1 MIAAICGRH
10 GVDCGLRGR
19 APWRGGADSAA
30 YRIRPDWDRFRESGL
45 TMRLKRYST
54 GAALAALMVVA
65 AVEPSW
71 AQTAPAPQAQPGAQ
85 SAAGALNPAAE
96 EAPQRATPAP
106 QFRMADGIIATV
118 NDRII
123 TGFDLRQRM
132 LVVMAMSQ
140 LQPTEENIAAI
151 QQQALN
157 DLIEQH
163 LQAQEIAKFDQL
175 RITDDEV
182 DREIADMARQAGA
195 SPESFLTFLQQ
206 GGIAL
211 PAFREQIRTEIGWR
225 ELVGGRFRDRA
236 RVSKG
241 QVDQALRQ
249 LTESA
254 TKPQYLVGEI
264 YLEAARVGGMQE
276 AMNGARQLV
285 QQMIQGAPFMAVARQ
300 FSAAPSAARGGD
312 AGWIVQGTTQP
323 ALESVMDTLEVGQ
336 LSNPI
341 PVDGGVYILYM
352 RDKRSGV
359 STSMVKMKQVMIE
372 LPETADE
379 AQVAAATQRLDALRG
394 QLTCDNILTRA
405 RSETGLLGADLG
417 ESDVADLLPQFQQVA
432 RSAEIGS
439 ISTAV
444 RTPLG
449 VHLLAVC
456 DRRLGGP
463 EAPSA
468 QQVESRLQ
476 NQNYA
481 MLGRRY
487 LRDLREDALIEIKQ

>member
-1 MIAAICGRH
+1 M
-10 GVDCGLRGR
+10 
-19 APWRGGADSAA
+19 
-30 YRIRPDWDRFRESGL
+30 
-45 TMRLKRYST
+45 RYST

-65 AVEPSW
+65 AVEPSS
-71 AQTAPAPQAQPGAQ
+71 AQTAPAPAAQAAPQVP
-85 SAAGALNPAAE
+85 AAGALNPAAE
-96 EAPQRATPAP
+96 EAPQRTAPAP
-106 QFRMADGIIATV
+106 QFRLSDGIIATV

-132 LVVMAMSQ
+132 LVLMAMTQ
-140 LQPTEENIAAI
+140 VQPTEENIGAI

-157 DLIEQH
+157 DLIDQH
-163 LQAQEIAKFDQL
+163 LQAAELAKFEQLKIGDAEIDQ
-175 RITDDEV
+175 
-182 DREIADMARQAGA
+182 EIADMARQAGA
-195 SPESFLTFLQQ
+195 TPASYINFLEQ
-206 GGIAL
+206 GGISI
-211 PAFREQIRTEIGWR
+211 PAFREQMRTEIGWR

-236 RVSKG
+236 RVGKS
-241 QVDQALRQ
+241 QVDQTMRQ
-249 LTESA
+249 MTESA
-254 TKPQYLVGEI
+254 TKPQYLIGEI

-312 AGWIVQGTTQP
+312 AGWVVQGTVQP
-323 ALESVMDTLEVGQ
+323 ALQSVMDTLEAGQ

-352 RDKRSGV
+352 RDKRSGA
-359 STSMVKMKQVMIE
+359 STSMVKMKQVMVE
-372 LPETADE
+372 LPENADE
-379 AQVAAATQRLDALRG
+379 AQVAAATQRLEALRG

-405 RSETGLLGADLG
+405 RSEPGMLGADLG

-432 RSAEIGS
+432 RSAEVGS

-463 EAPSA
+463 DAPSA
-468 QQVESRLQ
+468 QQVEARLQ

-487 LRDLREDALIEIKQ
+487 LRDLRADALIEIKQ

>member
-1 MIAAICGRH
+1 
-10 GVDCGLRGR
+10 
-19 APWRGGADSAA
+19 
-30 YRIRPDWDRFRESGL
+30 
-45 TMRLKRYST
+45 
-54 GAALAALMVVA
+54 MVVA
-65 AVEPSW
+65 AVEPSS
-71 AQTAPAPQAQPGAQ
+71 AQTPASPAPAQAAPQTP
-85 SAAGALNPAAE
+85 AAGALNPAAE
-96 EAPQRATPAP
+96 EAPQRTAPAP
-106 QFRMADGIIATV
+106 QFRLSDGIIATV

-132 LVVMAMSQ
+132 LVLMAMTQ
-140 LQPTEENIAAI
+140 VQPTEENIGAI

-157 DLIEQH
+157 DLIDQH
-163 LQAQEIAKFDQL
+163 LQAAELAKFEQLKIGDAEIDQ
-175 RITDDEV
+175 
-182 DREIADMARQAGA
+182 EIADMARQAGTTPA
-195 SPESFLTFLQQ
+195 SYINFLEQ
-206 GGIAL
+206 GGISI
-211 PAFREQIRTEIGWR
+211 PAFREQMRTEIGWR

-236 RVSKG
+236 RVGKS
-241 QVDQALRQ
+241 QVEQTMRQ
-249 LTESA
+249 MTESA
-254 TKPQYLVGEI
+254 TKPQYLIGEI

-312 AGWIVQGTTQP
+312 AGWVVQGTVQP
-323 ALESVMDTLEVGQ
+323 ALQSVMDTLEAGQ

-352 RDKRSGV
+352 RDKRSGA
-359 STSMVKMKQVMIE
+359 STSMVKMKQVMVE
-372 LPETADE
+372 LPENADE
-379 AQVAAATQRLDALRG
+379 AQVAAATQRLEALRG

-405 RSETGLLGADLG
+405 RSEPGLLGADLG

-432 RSAEIGS
+432 RSAEVGS
-439 ISTAV
+439 VSTAV

-463 EAPSA
+463 DAPSA
-468 QQVESRLQ
+468 QQVEARLQ

-487 LRDLREDALIEIKQ
+487 LRDLRADALIEIKQ